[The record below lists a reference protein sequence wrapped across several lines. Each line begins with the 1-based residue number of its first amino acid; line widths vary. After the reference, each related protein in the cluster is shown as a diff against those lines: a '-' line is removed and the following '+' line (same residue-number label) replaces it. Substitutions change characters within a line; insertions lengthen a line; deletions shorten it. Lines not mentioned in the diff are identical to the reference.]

1 MERRDYLEL
10 ALVTNLCQPIQ
21 GLDSL
26 HKSLLFDL
34 NTSIKFTNYLFFGEE
49 STDAG
54 IFNKKENS
62 ELLLNN
68 LYKRMSHSY
77 LMTYPKDGRMYDNVY
92 HYFPSNLPQSESTK
106 KLVISEVLV
115 NLIDNPAKQEID
127 KDITEAWKAVSK
139 VVPRGGIEAVF
150 LGK

>member
-34 NTSIKFTNYLFFGEE
+34 KTSIKFTNYLFFGKELA
-49 STDAG
+49 DAD

-62 ELLLNN
+62 EILLNN

-77 LMTYPKDGRMYDNVY
+77 LMTYPKEGRMYDNVY
-92 HYFPSNLPQSESTK
+92 RYFPSDLPQSESTK

-115 NLIDNPAKQEID
+115 NCIDNPARQEID
-127 KDITEAWKAVSK
+127 KDVTSAWKAVSK
-139 VVPRGGIEAVF
+139 VVPMSGIEAVF
-150 LGK
+150 LDK

>member
-1 MERRDYLEL
+1 
-10 ALVTNLCQPIQ
+10 
-21 GLDSL
+21 
-26 HKSLLFDL
+26 
-34 NTSIKFTNYLFFGEE
+34 
-49 STDAG
+49 
-54 IFNKKENS
+54 
-62 ELLLNN
+62 
-68 LYKRMSHSY
+68 
-77 LMTYPKDGRMYDNVY
+77 MTYPKDGRMYDNIY

-139 VVPRGGIEAVF
+139 VVPLGGIEAVF